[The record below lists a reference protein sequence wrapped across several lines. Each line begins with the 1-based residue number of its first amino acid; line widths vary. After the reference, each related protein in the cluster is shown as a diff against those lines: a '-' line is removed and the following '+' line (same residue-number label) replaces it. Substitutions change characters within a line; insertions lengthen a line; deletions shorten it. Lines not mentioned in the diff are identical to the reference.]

1 MKDKR
6 RKYDM
11 RCLKCGYAN
20 QMSAR
25 FCVNCGSRLGIE
37 SAKKI
42 QAENYNN
49 IINNQNQQQQFPQ
62 QGQSGNPNG
71 NMQMSNGQKQ
81 PYQQQQF
88 PQQGQ
93 SGNPN
98 GNMQMGNGQKQPYQQ
113 QQFPQPPYQNPNG
126 NVQINN
132 GQKQPYQQQQFQQPP
147 YQNPN
152 GSVQINNGQY
162 QKQGQQINPNGNM
175 QMSNGQ
181 KQPYQQQPYQQ
192 QGQQINPNGNMQINN
207 GQYPQQGQQINPNGN
222 MYMNNGQ
229 QELPMKWHNFLV
241 YAGFLLGILYSLGSA
256 IKIIISMTNT
266 ESAEYFVYE
275 FYKAF
280 KVADIIVIIIN
291 VFWCVVELYVWRE
304 MMQKRRNGWKKYIFC
319 IIGASVINCIKWLAA
334 IIIFKSYELEVSVSQ
349 YITDI
354 IAMII
359 CCSISV
365 VLNNIY
371 YKKRDHLFVN

>member
-1 MKDKR
+1 
-6 RKYDM
+6 M
-11 RCLKCGYAN
+11 RCLKCGYEN
-20 QMSAR
+20 EKSAR

-49 IINNQNQQQQFPQ
+49 IINNQN
-62 QGQSGNPNG
+62 
-71 NMQMSNGQKQ
+71 
-81 PYQQQQF
+81 QQQQF

-175 QMSNGQ
+175 
-181 KQPYQQQPYQQ
+181 Y
-192 QGQQINPNGNMQINN
+192 INN
-207 GQYPQQGQQINPNGN
+207 GQYPQQINPNVN

-241 YAGFLLGILYSLGSA
+241 YAGFLLSILINLGNAARTIIEMFDEGGEQYIFYGFYPSA
-256 IKIIISMTNT
+256 KIIDIV
-266 ESAEYFVYE
+266 FV
-275 FYKAF
+275 
-280 KVADIIVIIIN
+280 ILNVILS
-291 VFWCVVELYVWRE
+291 VFLVYIWRE
-304 MMQKRRNGWKKYIFC
+304 MLQKKKNAWKKYLVS
-319 IIGASVINCIKWLAA
+319 IIVVAVLNCLAK
-334 IIIFKSYELEVSVSQ
+334 IL
-349 YITDI
+349 
-354 IAMII
+354 AMII
-359 CCSISV
+359 VGTDFGGDIITQYTIDIGMCVIFCSAMVSA
-365 VLNNIY
+365 NNVY

>member
-1 MKDKR
+1 MRKVLIIKDKR

-81 PYQQQQF
+81 L
-88 PQQGQ
+88 
-93 SGNPN
+93 
-98 GNMQMGNGQKQPYQQ
+98 
-113 QQFPQPPYQNPNG
+113 
-126 NVQINN
+126 
-132 GQKQPYQQQQFQQPP
+132 
-147 YQNPN
+147 
-152 GSVQINNGQY
+152 
-162 QKQGQQINPNGNM
+162 
-175 QMSNGQ
+175 
-181 KQPYQQQPYQQ
+181 YQQQPYQQ
-192 QGQQINPNGNMQINN
+192 QQINPNGNMQINN

-222 MYMNNGQ
+222 MYINNGQYPQQGQQINPNVNMYMNNGQ

-241 YAGFLLGILYSLGSA
+241 YAGFLLSILINLGNAARTIIEMFDEGGEQYIFYGFYPSA
-256 IKIIISMTNT
+256 KIIDIV
-266 ESAEYFVYE
+266 FV
-275 FYKAF
+275 
-280 KVADIIVIIIN
+280 ILNVILS
-291 VFWCVVELYVWRE
+291 VFLVYIWRE
-304 MMQKRRNGWKKYIFC
+304 MLQKKKNAWKKYLVSIIVVAALNCLAKILVMIIVGTDFGGDIITQYTIDIGMCVIFC
-319 IIGASVINCIKWLAA
+319 SAM
-334 IIIFKSYELEVSVSQ
+334 VS
-349 YITDI
+349 
-354 IAMII
+354 A
-359 CCSISV
+359 
-365 VLNNIY
+365 NNVY